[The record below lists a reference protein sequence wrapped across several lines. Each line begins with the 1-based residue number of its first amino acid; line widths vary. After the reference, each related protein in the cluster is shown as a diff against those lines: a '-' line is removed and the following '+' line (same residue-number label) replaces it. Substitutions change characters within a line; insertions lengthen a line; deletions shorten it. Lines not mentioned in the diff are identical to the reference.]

1 MFLIPAVLVLL
12 PFLLEAMVT
21 IGFTRPTVR
30 RHWLFY
36 VLTPVVSVLVYL
48 SWAALLGHPYIALGF
63 WFLVYGGFTIVSNV
77 KNKVLG
83 EPLNAPD
90 LETVRHLFIYPEFYV
105 AYVGGGRLMLVVA
118 TFLIGLAAGLV
129 FETSF
134 ASQQSLLPAPVAW
147 VLGLMVWIL
156 FLWFLA
162 HATASFL
169 TQDSARKRGMQ
180 FDTNTDTARF
190 GLFPLMPLYAV
201 LLMDKAE
208 NPALQQQRPALK
220 APEVKPDLIAIQAE
234 SYFDIDRLYRKLDG
248 HHNHV
253 WQPLATL
260 RDKGVAAGTLEVP
273 AWGASTMQS
282 EFAFL
287 TATRNEDLGIDCIN
301 PYQRA
306 AHSGLETLAT
316 RLKAQGYRTLCIHPA
331 KKEFF
336 RRNTV
341 IPKLGFDDFIGL
353 EAFEDAERFGLY
365 VSDKALG
372 DVIEQTIADHKAK
385 NDQPLF
391 VFVISIESHG
401 PWQPGRLEGWID
413 EAEAQA
419 ADPTK
424 DRSFA
429 LYRQHMDHLLDLFD
443 RLGPGAKDTLDRP
456 RAMAF
461 YGDHLPA
468 FHELFSANGIDGKAV
483 DYLLWSSEAPLKGED
498 GKRVE
503 NLGDDMLTAAGFREA
518 PSSGE

>member
-1 MFLIPAVLVLL
+1 MFLIPAILVLL
-12 PFLLEAMVT
+12 PFLLEALVT
-21 IGFTRPTVR
+21 IGFTRPKAS

-36 VLTPVVSVLVYL
+36 ALTPVVSVLVYL

-63 WFLVYGGFTIVSNV
+63 WFLVYGGFTLVSNV

-105 AYVGGGRLMLVVA
+105 AYVGAARLMVVVA
-118 TFLIGLAAGLV
+118 VFLTGLMAGLV
-129 FETSF
+129 LETSF
-134 ASQQSLLPAPVAW
+134 ASQQSLLPAPAAW
-147 VLGLMVWIL
+147 ALGLVVWVL

-162 HATASFL
+162 HAAASVF
-169 TQDSARKRGMQ
+169 TQESARRLGML

-201 LLMDKAE
+201 LLMDRAE
-208 NPALQQQRPALK
+208 NTALK
-220 APEVKPDLIAIQAE
+220 KKHAALNAPDVKPDLIAIQAE
-234 SYFDIDRLYRKLDG
+234 SYFDIDRLYRTLEG

-253 WQPLATL
+253 WEPLAAL
-260 RDKGVAAGTLEVP
+260 RDAGVAAGTLEVP

-287 TATRNEDLGIDCIN
+287 TGTRNENLGIDCIN

-306 AHSGLETLAT
+306 AYTGVETLAT
-316 RLKAQGYRTLCIHPA
+316 RLKALGYRTVCIHPA

-353 EAFEDAERFGLY
+353 EAFEGAERFGLY

-372 DVIEQTIADHKAK
+372 DVIEQTVADHKAES
-385 NDQPLF
+385 DQPLF
-391 VFVISIESHG
+391 LFVISIESHG
-401 PWQPGRLEGWID
+401 PWQPGRLEGWLD
-413 EAEAQA
+413 EEKAQE

-429 LYRQHMDHLLDLFD
+429 LYRQHMDHLLQLFD
-443 RLGPGAKDTLDRP
+443 RLGPAAKDTLDRP

-468 FHELFSANGIDGKAV
+468 FHELFSTNGIEGKAV
-483 DYLLWSSEAPLKGED
+483 DYLLWSSEGPLMGAD

-503 NLGDDMLTAAGFREA
+503 NLGDDMLKAAGFTED

>member
-1 MFLIPAVLVLL
+1 MFLIPAIILLL

-21 IGFTRPTVR
+21 IGFTRPEAK
-30 RHWLFY
+30 RHGLFY
-36 VLTPVVSVLVYL
+36 ILTPIVSALVYI
-48 SWAALLGHPYIALGF
+48 SWAVLLGHPYIALGG

-90 LETVRHLFIYPEFYV
+90 LETARHLFIYPEFYV
-105 AYVGGGRLMLVVA
+105 AYVGAGRLMVVVV
-118 TFLIGLAAGLV
+118 TFLTALVAGLV
-129 FETSF
+129 LETSF
-134 ASQQSLLPAPVAW
+134 ASQQQILPVPAAW
-147 VLGLMVWIL
+147 ALGLIVWVL

-162 HATASFL
+162 HAAAAIF
-169 TQDSARKRGMQ
+169 TQDRARKMGMM

-208 NPALQQQRPALK
+208 NPALKVRRPALE
-220 APEVKPDLIAIQAE
+220 PPTVKPDLIAIQAE
-234 SYFDIDRLYRKLDG
+234 SYFDIDRLYRNLDG
-248 HHNHV
+248 HHNHI
-253 WQPLATL
+253 WEPLAAL
-260 RDKGVAAGTLEVP
+260 RDKGAAAGTLEVP

-287 TATRNEDLGIDCIN
+287 SGTRNEDLGIDCIN

-306 AHSGLETLAT
+306 AHTGVETLAT
-316 RLKAQGYRTLCIHPA
+316 RLKAAGYRTICIHPA

-372 DVIEQTIADHKAK
+372 DVIEQTIADHKAAS
-385 NDQPLF
+385 DQPLF
-391 VFVISIESHG
+391 LFVISIESHG
-401 PWQPGRLEGWID
+401 PWQPGRLASWID
-413 EAEAQA
+413 EEKAQA
-419 ADPTK
+419 EDPTK

-429 LYRQHMDHLLDLFD
+429 LYRQHMDHLLELFD
-443 RLGPGAKDTLDRP
+443 RLGPQAKETLDRP
-456 RAMAF
+456 RAISF

-468 FHELFSANGIDGKAV
+468 FHELFSQHGIEGKAV
-483 DYLLWSSEAPLKGED
+483 DYLLWSSEGPLESAD

-503 NLGDDMLTAAGFREA
+503 NLGDDMLKAAGFKDG